1 MSQETQ
7 DFYIKTT
14 RLDMVLCRYMC
25 ALSSEAVFSETSVT
39 QKILN
44 LKLNWALHL
53 ALHSNFPSNFSLQKN
68 KFTKIL
74 QNAER

>member
-1 MSQETQ
+1 
-7 DFYIKTT
+7 
-14 RLDMVLCRYMC
+14 MVLCRYMC

-53 ALHSNFPSNFSLQKN
+53 ELHSNFPSNFSLQKN

-74 QNAER
+74 

>member
-7 DFYIKTT
+7 DFYIKKT

-25 ALSSEAVFSETSVT
+25 PLFSEAVFTETSVT

-74 QNAER
+74 QNAKR

>member
-1 MSQETQ
+1 
-7 DFYIKTT
+7 
-14 RLDMVLCRYMC
+14 MVLCRYMC

-53 ALHSNFPSNFSLQKN
+53 ELHSNFPSNFSLQKN

>member
-1 MSQETQ
+1 
-7 DFYIKTT
+7 
-14 RLDMVLCRYMC
+14 MVLCRCMC
-25 ALSSEAVFSETSVT
+25 PLFSEAVFTETSVT

-74 QNAER
+74 QNAKR